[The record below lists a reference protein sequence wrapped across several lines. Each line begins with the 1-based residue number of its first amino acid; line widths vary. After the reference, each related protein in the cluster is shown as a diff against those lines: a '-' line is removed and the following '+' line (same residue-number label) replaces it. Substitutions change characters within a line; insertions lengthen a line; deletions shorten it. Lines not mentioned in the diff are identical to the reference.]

1 MCGIA
6 GFYNPHDHYLKE
18 KEHYESVLQAM
29 AERLRHRGP
38 DDAGRWLS
46 EHGGLSH
53 ARLSII
59 DLAGG
64 HQPMVKS
71 GSGQTFAIVYN
82 GELYNT
88 DELRAR
94 SLWPRDIPSRP
105 PATRRSYWQAIWN
118 TALTL

>member
-1 MCGIA
+1 MNLSCRPWQNA
-6 GFYNPHDHYLKE
+6 
-18 KEHYESVLQAM
+18 
-29 AERLRHRGP
+29 RHRGP

-53 ARLSII
+53 ARLSIT

-64 HQPMVKS
+64 PPAHGEIRP
-71 GSGQTFAIVYN
+71 GQTFAIVYN

-88 DELRAR
+88 DELRQELMAA
-94 SLWPRDIPSRP
+94 DIPSRP

>member
-1 MCGIA
+1 MNLSCRPWQNA
-6 GFYNPHDHYLKE
+6 YAT
-18 KEHYESVLQAM
+18 VA
-29 AERLRHRGP
+29 P

-88 DELRAR
+88 DELRQER
-94 SLWPRDIPSRP
+94 YGRGIFLPDLQRHGGHTGRLYGIRP
-105 PATRRSYWQAIWN
+105 
-118 TALTL
+118 